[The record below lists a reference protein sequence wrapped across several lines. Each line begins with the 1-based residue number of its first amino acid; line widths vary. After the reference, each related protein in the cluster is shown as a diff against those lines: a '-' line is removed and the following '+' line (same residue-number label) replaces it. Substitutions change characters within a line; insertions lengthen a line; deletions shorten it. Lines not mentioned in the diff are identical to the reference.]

1 MVNAWVLHVKQFAK
15 EHGLHYGCALSMPE
29 CSTSYK
35 KSKGQD
41 PKVAPK
47 IAPKIDPKI
56 DPKDKAHSDLI
67 RIAEQSKK
75 MKPRA
80 EPIAEPMV
88 EGTVVKRRSRQ
99 IVEVPI
105 YFIKSNLK
113 KGDYTKAL
121 KKAEKGSQDA
131 MAYLASFPD
140 KSRHHFKQLIFGVIN
155 DFDEIR
161 RIEDELKETDMS
173 PSMIASRQ
181 TRLKETERELDSK
194 LEELQFKGFKPMF
207 L

>member
-1 MVNAWVLHVKQFAK
+1 MVNAWALHVKQFAK
-15 EHGLHYGCALSMPE
+15 DNQLSYGCALSMPE
-29 CSTSYK
+29 CSASYK
-35 KSKGQD
+35 QSKGQAPKID
-41 PKVAPK
+41 PKVA
-47 IAPKIDPKI
+47 PKI

-75 MKPRA
+75 LKPRA
-80 EPIAEPMV
+80 EPMEPQV

-99 IVEVPI
+99 VVEVPI

-181 TRLKETERELDSK
+181 TRLKETERELASK

>member
-1 MVNAWVLHVKQFAK
+1 MVNAWVLHVKQWSKDNHLSYA
-15 EHGLHYGCALSMPE
+15 CSLSMPE
-29 CSTSYK
+29 CSASYK
-35 KSKGQD
+35 QSKGQKID
-41 PKVAPK
+41 PKVA
-47 IAPKIDPKI
+47 PKI

-67 RIAEQSKK
+67 RIAEHSKK
-75 MKPRA
+75 LKPKA
-80 EPIAEPMV
+80 EPVEEPRV

-99 IVEVPI
+99 VVEVPI

-161 RIEDELKETDMS
+161 
-173 PSMIASRQ
+173 
-181 TRLKETERELDSK
+181 
-194 LEELQFKGFKPMF
+194 
-207 L
+207 

>member
-1 MVNAWVLHVKQFAK
+1 MTNAWVLFVKQYAK
-15 EHGLHYGCALSMPE
+15 NNHLSYGCCLSMPE
-29 CSTSYK
+29 CSASYK
-35 KSKGQD
+35 QSKGQKID
-41 PKVAPK
+41 PK
-47 IAPKIDPKI
+47 IAPKI

-75 MKPRA
+75 LKPRA
-80 EPIAEPMV
+80 EAEPMAEPQV

-99 IVEVPI
+99 VVEVPI

-131 MAYLASFPD
+131 MAYLGSFPD

-181 TRLKETERELDSK
+181 TRLKETERELASK